1 MKPARVPQTV
11 VAPDCWGD
19 LPWGELYR
27 KALERQL
34 NPWFTKMYGF
44 HLLKIGNLSAEINCE
59 ACAVSHQVNVSA
71 QGMPVQVQADP
82 LHLPL
87 PINPLMF
94 VYWHIPC
101 RGAPIRIVYCVKP
114 IGY

>member
-19 LPWGELYR
+19 LPWGKLYR

-71 QGMPVQVQADP
+71 HTYRTQLLQSARKQLCGIRADVR
-82 LHLPL
+82 
-87 PINPLMF
+87 NQK
-94 VYWHIPC
+94 VDETAGSDVETKSW
-101 RGAPIRIVYCVKP
+101 K
-114 IGY
+114 

>member
-44 HLLKIGNLSAEINCE
+44 ICLRLAI
-59 ACAVSHQVNVSA
+59 
-71 QGMPVQVQADP
+71 
-82 LHLPL
+82 
-87 PINPLMF
+87 
-94 VYWHIPC
+94 
-101 RGAPIRIVYCVKP
+101 
-114 IGY
+114 

>member
-19 LPWGELYR
+19 LPWGKLYR

-44 HLLKIGNLSAEINCE
+44 HLLKIGNLSAEIN
-59 ACAVSHQVNVSA
+59 
-71 QGMPVQVQADP
+71 
-82 LHLPL
+82 
-87 PINPLMF
+87 
-94 VYWHIPC
+94 
-101 RGAPIRIVYCVKP
+101 
-114 IGY
+114 

>member
-11 VAPDCWGD
+11 VAPDRWGD

-59 ACAVSHQVNVSA
+59 ASAVSHQGDGCGC
-71 QGMPVQVQADP
+71 QGLPVLWGEEQKADLPP
-82 LHLPL
+82 LVVLGSGGAGDR
-87 PINPLMF
+87 
-94 VYWHIPC
+94 
-101 RGAPIRIVYCVKP
+101 RGGIRH
-114 IGY
+114 GQ

>member
-71 QGMPVQVQADP
+71 QGMPVQVQGTHFIF
-82 LHLPL
+82 LL

-94 VYWHIPC
+94 VYWHIHC
-101 RGAPIRIVYCVKP
+101 RGALIRIVYCVKP